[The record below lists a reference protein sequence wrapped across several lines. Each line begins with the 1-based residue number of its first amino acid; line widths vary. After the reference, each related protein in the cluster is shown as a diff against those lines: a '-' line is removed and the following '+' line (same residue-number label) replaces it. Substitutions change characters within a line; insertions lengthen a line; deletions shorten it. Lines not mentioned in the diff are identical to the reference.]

1 MKHMKSYYHSSMP
14 ERGTY
19 SVEMRKGTYDV
30 EMRNG
35 FTDLKFDGFDFSL
48 SDMEV
53 TTFKYCRL
61 SKSVLIFLNTRKTKI
76 LPW

>member
-1 MKHMKSYYHSSMP
+1 MEHMRSYYHSSMP

-19 SVEMRKGTYDV
+19 SVNVPLGRDAYNV
-30 EMRNG
+30 HVRNG

-53 TTFKYCRL
+53 RTLK
-61 SKSVLIFLNTRKTKI
+61 
-76 LPW
+76 